1 MRVID
6 AHHAQALDWHMT
18 LTCMEREI
26 PVNATAVGIRAHSF
40 AISEK
45 TERSSIADINYFP
58 IKAYQILE
66 DVFEWNV
73 SFKPNEESTWIQWKI
88 AKSDWNVN
96 EKRMPEFL
104 SVNADELLFF

>member
-1 MRVID
+1 
-6 AHHAQALDWHMT
+6 
-18 LTCMEREI
+18 MELLSVFSDIAKECARI
-26 PVNATAVGIRAHSF
+26 PTAVAF
-40 AISEK
+40 
-45 TERSSIADINYFP
+45 TDINYFP